1 MNGVAAVVDVEHGT
15 VDFVVGDR
23 VVHPHHGAGVVVGCE
38 RRVLLG
44 CARDY
49 LEIELE
55 HHALRILLPCE
66 SAQAVGLR
74 RVIDRRGL
82 ARIFAVLQDESDI
95 VPPTWSARQRHYRGK
110 LKEGDV
116 FELAAVVRDLAMRA
130 SESALPTTERE
141 LYERSRRILVS
152 ELRYALGVDSERAGA
167 YIDAHIAGARP
178 RSG

>member
-1 MNGVAAVVDVEHGT
+1 MNGASAAGDVDHGT
-15 VDFVVGDR
+15 VGFEVGDR
-23 VVHPHHGAGVVVGCE
+23 VVHPHHGAGVVVRCE

-44 CARDY
+44 CERDY

-66 SAQAVGLR
+66 SADGVGLR

-82 ARIFAVLQDESDI
+82 ARIVAVLEDESDL
-95 VPPTWSARQRHYRGK
+95 VPSTWPARQKHYRGK

-130 SESALPTTERE
+130 AESGLPTSERE
-141 LYERSRRILVS
+141 LYERSRRILAS
-152 ELRYALGVDSERAGA
+152 ELRYALGVDPERAGA
-167 YIDAHIAGARP
+167 YIDAHIAGAQS

>member
-1 MNGVAAVVDVEHGT
+1 MNRALAPMDVDHGT

-23 VVHPHHGAGVVVGCE
+23 VVHPHHGAGVVVSCE

-44 CARDY
+44 SERDY

-55 HHALRILLPCE
+55 HHALRILLPSK
-66 SAQAVGLR
+66 SAEAVGLR
-74 RVIDRRGL
+74 RVIDRHGL
-82 ARIFAVLQDESDI
+82 ARIVAVLEDESDT
-95 VPPTWSARQRHYRGK
+95 VPPGWPARQKHYRGK

-130 SESALPTTERE
+130 AESELPSTERE

-152 ELRYALGVDSERAGA
+152 ELRYALGLDSERAGA
-167 YIDAHIAGARP
+167 YIDAHIAGPQP
-178 RSG
+178 RSE

>member
-1 MNGVAAVVDVEHGT
+1 MSGTLAVVDIEAGA
-15 VDFVVGDR
+15 VDFEVGDQ
-23 VVHPHHGAGVVVGCE
+23 VVHPHHGAGLVVGCE
-38 RRVLLG
+38 RRVWLG
-44 CARDY
+44 CERDY

-55 HHALRILLPCE
+55 HHALRILLPRE
-66 SAQAVGLR
+66 SADGVGLR
-74 RVIDRRGL
+74 RVIDRHGL
-82 ARIFAVLQDESDI
+82 ARIVAVLGDESDM
-95 VPPTWSARQRHYRGK
+95 VPPTWSARQKHYRGR

-130 SESALPTTERE
+130 SESELPTTERE

-167 YIDAHIAGARP
+167 YIDAHIAGGRP